1 VKDLGEGVEDVMI
14 DHDKHNDDDEDDDD
28 SV

>member
-14 DHDKHNDDDEDDDD
+14 DHDKHNDDEDEDD